1 LDAEHF
7 FEADA
12 AKMLTK
18 DADTA
23 VVDMRTNGKKLN
35 IQIAD
40 ATENPTSEPQN
51 GDNAARDSCACT

>member
-1 LDAEHF
+1 
-7 FEADA
+7 
-12 AKMLTK
+12 MLTK